1 MEACVFVR
9 IFPTISAGRDVCPD
23 SLISRAASSLF
34 LIECRYPPTLCGWI
48 PQSPARDQR
57 ALRGISR
64 PAESSC
70 RFHDSSASKP
80 RVCLSRLASHQ
91 TWNFRGKRNRLKK
104 INNNNV
110 LRAQRDHICVLFV
123 QHPSENTLH
132 RPVSERSVVV
142 CARTFGNCDRA
153 TEGGIPRSSR
163 LGLSLKSLAFMRVCP
178 KTRRWPRR

>member
-1 MEACVFVR
+1 MCV
-9 IFPTISAGRDVCPD
+9 
-23 SLISRAASSLF
+23 
-34 LIECRYPPTLCGWI
+34 
-48 PQSPARDQR
+48 
-57 ALRGISR
+57 
-64 PAESSC
+64 
-70 RFHDSSASKP
+70 
-80 RVCLSRLASHQ
+80 SRLASHQ
-91 TWNFRGKRNRLKK
+91 IGNFGGGWNLSKN

-110 LRAQRDHICVLFV
+110 LRARRDHICVLFV

-142 CARTFGNCDRA
+142 CAKTFGNCDRA